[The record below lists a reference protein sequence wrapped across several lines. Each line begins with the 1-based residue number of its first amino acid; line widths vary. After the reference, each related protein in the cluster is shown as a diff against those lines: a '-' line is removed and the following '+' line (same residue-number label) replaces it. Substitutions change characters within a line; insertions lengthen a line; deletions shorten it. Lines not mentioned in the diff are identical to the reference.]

1 VNKVLSITVQS
12 LASGSNGNCFL
23 ISSPEGAV
31 LVDTGISLKA
41 LKYKLEMIGQ
51 SVDDIK
57 GIFITH
63 AHSDH
68 IKGLPVIAKYLDV
81 PVIASEHTSH
91 HLFRYEEMMT
101 KRTCIL
107 DNNITLI
114 PKTIGYIGPFR
125 YTNIKIKHD
134 ISGATAFKIQY
145 AKEKINVS
153 VVTDTG
159 TLSSNS
165 VKQLSNS
172 DLILLESNFDIEKL
186 KNSKRPE
193 WLKYRIRLNHL
204 SNNNTSLLLQTLSKE
219 RIKGVLLGHLS
230 DECNSPDLVREWVR
244 LWSNHHKPEWE
255 WFLAPRTSASDS
267 IKLNKE
273 STKVEKK
280 FAGKIDW

>member
-1 VNKVLSITVQS
+1 MSITIQS

-23 ISSPEGAV
+23 INSPEGSV
-31 LVDTGISLKA
+31 LVDTGISLKT
-41 LKYKLEMIGQ
+41 LKSKLESINETT
-51 SVDDIK
+51 DNIK

-63 AHSDH
+63 AHTDH
-68 IKGLPVIAKYLDV
+68 IKGLPVIAKHIDA
-81 PVIASEHTSH
+81 PVIASENTLY
-91 HLFRYEEMMT
+91 HLFRYEDMMT

-107 DNNITLI
+107 DNNIPLI
-114 PKTIGYIGPFR
+114 PKTIGQIGPFR
-125 YTNIKIKHD
+125 YTNIRTKHD

-159 TLSSNS
+159 TLSNNA

-204 SNNNTSLLLQTLSKE
+204 SNNNTSLLLQNLSKE

-230 DECNSPDLVREWVR
+230 EECNSPDLVREWVR
-244 LWSNHHKPEWE
+244 HWSNHHKPQWE
-255 WFLAPRTSASDS
+255 WFLAPRTSASDF
-267 IKLNKE
+267 ITLNNE
-273 STKVEKK
+273 YIKVEKK
-280 FAGKIDW
+280 CAGKIDW